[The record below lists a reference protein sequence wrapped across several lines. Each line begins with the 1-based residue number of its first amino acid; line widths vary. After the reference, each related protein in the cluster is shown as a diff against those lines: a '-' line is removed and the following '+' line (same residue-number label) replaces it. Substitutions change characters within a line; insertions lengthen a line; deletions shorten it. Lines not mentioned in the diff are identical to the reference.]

1 MPSYLIVGHPQCYKK
16 DVLNQIHQ
24 MIFNFR
30 SYLQNYAAGNPLATE
45 FHIVTANFL
54 ILLEEVKDFKAS

>member
-1 MPSYLIVGHPQCYKK
+1 MPSYLIFGHPQCYKK